1 MGGMLDKPMVEKHTD
16 RGTGTLGDGTQYSF
30 GASAMQGYRP
40 EMEDQ
45 HTCAVDIPGLP
56 GHAFFA
62 VYDGHGG
69 DKTAI
74 LAVCEETGVLPTI
87 MRQDSFKAYAAA
99 APASRDPKQLAKAML
114 DGFVQVDAEMRPKL
128 PIDED
133 KSGTTAVAVFL
144 TPTHL
149 ICANAGD
156 SRAVYCK
163 GPVVA
168 LSDDHKPDNPDERR
182 RIEAAGGH
190 VAQGMMG
197 AGPMRVDGDLAVSR
211 CLGDFTYKQ
220 NRSVPDIEQKVTPLP
235 ELRIFPRDA
244 SADELVIVACDGIW
258 DVVSNQ
264 EACDM
269 LREWMMGGEKDCG
282 LLAEETLDTC
292 LDNGSKDNMSAI
304 VVTFPA
310 AKYGDGPGVA
320 PRRAARDTRRAA
332 EDAQEEQR
340 GGGRR

>member
-1 MGGMLDKPMVEKHTD
+1 
-16 RGTGTLGDGTQYSF
+16 
-30 GASAMQGYRP
+30 
-40 EMEDQ
+40 MEDQ

-163 GPVVA
+163 GPVRLRFIALPAFALRLRLRLRCRSERSLWQVVA